1 MGECIPPEQ
10 HICKGN
16 SFSSLPTP
24 SGFRVMPA
32 WGHSAQSC
40 VPVQLSLPMGP
51 CTPQLHK
58 QTANYQLLYTEDGA
72 VRAGS
77 SYHHICP
84 SRACCGDSRNK
95 AMAGGAFS
103 KWSCQ
108 VLEQRNQRQASLI
121 ATGED
126 NLSRYGWHNT
136 RFGETPLW
144 HRHCHTLTPPSPHRG
159 FTGTSAQFGSFSHSC
174 KSTYKQ
180 TICFK
185 INQSYKQ

>member
-10 HICKGN
+10 HISKGN
-16 SFSSLPTP
+16 SSSSLPTP
-24 SGFRVMPA
+24 SGFRVTPA

-77 SYHHICP
+77 SYHQICP
-84 SRACCGDSRNK
+84 SRPCCGDSRNK
-95 AMAGGAFS
+95 AMAGGVFS

-126 NLSRYGWHNT
+126 NLSRYGWHKT
-136 RFGETPLW
+136 RFGA
-144 HRHCHTLTPPSPHRG
+144 TPPLAQTLSHTDPSKSPWG
-159 FTGTSAQFGSFSHSC
+159 FHWNFSSICSFSHSF
-174 KSTYKQ
+174 KSTYKL

-185 INQSYKQ
+185 INQSYKK